1 MATRHKLQ
9 LTDEQTQILRQ
20 LRDTGQPA
28 YLRERAGAL
37 LKIAAGQSPHKVA
50 RSGLLKP
57 RKPDTLYAWLRRYR
71 EHGVQG
77 LRHKPGKGR
86 RPAFAPLSKE
96 DAEVELQHF
105 ILRDPAQIP
114 PHETRWTLRTLSASV
129 PWLNGLSIP
138 AVHQTL
144 DRLGISYKRGRTYVH
159 SPDIEYNQKLACV
172 QQALATAKRHPETN
186 VAFYQDEFAF
196 HLQPTL
202 GKDWTQTATKKPLAR
217 QNLDSDEVCYGMEA
231 LNAHTGDLVYHQTE
245 KATVVETHAFY
256 AQICQ
261 RYPNAERIYLI
272 QDNRPVHLHPN
283 LLAAL
288 IPQTSSFQKPLP
300 PSWEGKFSKKIGKL
314 AKLPIEIV
322 QLPTYASW
330 TNPIEKL
337 WRWVRQAVLHLHRL
351 ADQWQVLQQRVSAF
365 MEQFRGGSKKLL
377 RYVGLLP
384 V

>member
-1 MATRHKLQ
+1 MCYVVCQGGNLLWATRHKLQ

-86 RPAFAPLSKE
+86 SPAFAPLSKE

-217 QNLDSDEVCYGMEA
+217 QNLDSDEVCYGMGGPQRTHRRSG
-231 LNAHTGDLVYHQTE
+231 LSPNRKGDCGRNPCVLRANLSAISECRADIFDSGQSACSLAPKPISSVDTTDVVVS
-245 KATVVETHAFY
+245 KATPTELGGQVFKENRQTRQVADRDCTTADVCVLDQSNRET
-256 AQICQ
+256 
-261 RYPNAERIYLI
+261 
-272 QDNRPVHLHPN
+272 
-283 LLAAL
+283 LAMGASGCF
-288 IPQTSSFQKPLP
+288 TS
-300 PSWEGKFSKKIGKL
+300 
-314 AKLPIEIV
+314 
-322 QLPTYASW
+322 T
-330 TNPIEKL
+330 
-337 WRWVRQAVLHLHRL
+337 
-351 ADQWQVLQQRVSAF
+351 SAC
-365 MEQFRGGSKKLL
+365 
-377 RYVGLLP
+377 
-384 V
+384 